1 MNNRR
6 LTMTRDLPEGCN
18 IDNKSGIVVVEKI
31 FAVHNFLKQENLKFE
46 IQPGNNNK
54 IE

>member
-1 MNNRR
+1 
-6 LTMTRDLPEGCN
+6 MTRDLQEGCN
-18 IDNKSGIVVVEKI
+18 IDNKSGIVVEKI
-31 FAVHNFLKQENLKFE
+31 FAVHNFLKQKNAKFE

>member
-6 LTMTRDLPEGCN
+6 LTMTRNLQEGCN

>member
-31 FAVHNFLKQENLKFE
+31 FAVHNFLKQENVNLKYSPE
-46 IQPGNNNK
+46 TTIK
-54 IE
+54 